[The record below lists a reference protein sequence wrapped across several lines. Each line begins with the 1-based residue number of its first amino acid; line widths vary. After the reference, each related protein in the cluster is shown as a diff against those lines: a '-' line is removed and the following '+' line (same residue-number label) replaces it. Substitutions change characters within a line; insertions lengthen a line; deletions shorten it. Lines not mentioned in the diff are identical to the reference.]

1 MSEGRGIAPAPLY
14 YARSSRLR
22 PRLNAERRIWP
33 YGESMK
39 IFKGEFLKNPRVV
52 DVVVATVVAIPT
64 TMDAWF
70 NVPGTR
76 QADGATYLLVVV
88 SIVALLFRRTWPE
101 GVAVVCGLALTAW
114 YLLGHHGEALN
125 LPTIV
130 ALYTVAVQG
139 DRRRSLIVGA
149 IAVAWSASVT
159 LLVEEAANAPI
170 LEMAWPVVALLFG
183 ENVRN
188 RRELLDEYA
197 RRAELA
203 ELDRERESRRKVE
216 EERLRIAREFHDVVA
231 HTVTAMNVQTG
242 VAIDAFDARPD
253 VARRALQQVRTSGR
267 EALQELRATV
277 AVLRD
282 DSAKGSTQ
290 PAPHTGQL
298 DELVELTQSAG
309 LNVSLELDTEG
320 RNLPSVVELAAYRIV
335 QEALTNV
342 IRHAGARNA
351 AVSVACEDDSLVVEV
366 VDDGVTTNGR
376 APDER
381 DESPKEG
388 YGLTGMAERA
398 AAIGGRVEHGPAPGG
413 GFRVLAVL
421 PLDGARP

>member
-1 MSEGRGIAPAPLY
+1 MVQR
-14 YARSSRLR
+14 
-22 PRLNAERRIWP
+22 
-33 YGESMK
+33 
-39 IFKGEFLKNPRVV
+39 
-52 DVVVATVVAIPT
+52 
-64 TMDAWF
+64 
-70 NVPGTR
+70 PGTR
-76 QADGATYLLVVV
+76 QADAITYSLVVV
-88 SIVALLFRRTWPE
+88 SIAALLFRRTWPK

-130 ALYTVAVQG
+130 ALYTIAVQG
-139 DRRRSLIVGA
+139 DRRRTLIVGA
-149 IAVAWSASVT
+149 VAVAWSAAVAYS
-159 LLVEEAANAPI
+159 VEEAANAPI

-197 RRAELA
+197 RRARYA
-203 ELDRERESRRKVE
+203 ELDRERENRRRVE

-253 VARRALQQVRTSGR
+253 VAKRALQQVRSSGR

-282 DSAKGSTQ
+282 DSTEGSTQ
-290 PAPHTGQL
+290 PAPNTGQL
-298 DELVELTQSAG
+298 DELVALTQSAG
-309 LNVSLELDTEG
+309 LNVTLDLNTGG
-320 RNLPSVVELAAYRIV
+320 RNLPSVVELAAYRTV

-342 IRHAGARNA
+342 IRHAEARNA
-351 AVSVACEDDSLVVEV
+351 AVSVACENDSLVVDV
-366 VDDGVTTNGR
+366 VDDGVTSNGR

-381 DESPKEG
+381 DESSRAG
-388 YGLTGMAERA
+388 YGLVGMVERA
-398 AAIGGRVEHGPAPGG
+398 AAIGGRLEHGPVSGG
-413 GFRVLAVL
+413 GFRVHAVL
-421 PLDGARP
+421 PLDGARL

>member
-1 MSEGRGIAPAPLY
+1 
-14 YARSSRLR
+14 
-22 PRLNAERRIWP
+22 
-33 YGESMK
+33 MK
-39 IFKGEFLKNPRVV
+39 IFKREFLKNPRVV
-52 DVVVATVVAIPT
+52 DVLVAAVVAIPT

-70 NVPGTR
+70 NVPGSR
-76 QADGATYLLVVV
+76 QADAITYLLVVV
-88 SIVALLFRRTWPE
+88 SIVALLFRRRWPK
-101 GVAVVCGLALTAW
+101 GVAVACGLALTAW

-130 ALYTVAVQG
+130 ALYTIAVQG

-149 IAVAWSASVT
+149 VAVAWSAAVS
-159 LLVEEAANAPI
+159 LSVEEAANAPV
-170 LEMAWPVVALLFG
+170 LEMAWPVIALLFG

-203 ELDRERESRRKVE
+203 ELDWERESRRRVE

-253 VARRALQQVRTSGR
+253 VARRALQQVRASGR

-277 AVLRD
+277 AILRD
-282 DSAKGSTQ
+282 ASAKRPTQ

-298 DELVELTQSAG
+298 QELVELTQSAD
-309 LNVSLELDTEG
+309 LNVTLELDTG
-320 RNLPSVVELAAYRIV
+320 GKNLPSVVELAAYRIV

-351 AVSVACEDDSLVVEV
+351 AVTVACANDSLVVEV
-366 VDDGVTTNGR
+366 VDDGISRNGR
-376 APDER
+376 APG
-381 DESPKEG
+381 ESHEIIREG
-388 YGLTGMAERA
+388 YGLAGMAERA
-398 AAIGGRVEHGPAPGG
+398 AAIGGRVEHGPAVGG
-413 GFRVLAVL
+413 GFRVHAVL
-421 PLDGARP
+421 PLDTSRS

>member
-1 MSEGRGIAPAPLY
+1 
-14 YARSSRLR
+14 
-22 PRLNAERRIWP
+22 
-33 YGESMK
+33 MK
-39 IFKGEFLKNPRVV
+39 IFKREFLKNPRIV
-52 DVVVATVVAIPT
+52 DVLVAAVVAIPT

-70 NVPGTR
+70 NVPGSR
-76 QADGATYLLVVV
+76 QADAATYLLVVV
-88 SIVALLFRRTWPE
+88 SIGALLFRRAWPE
-101 GVAVVCGLALTAW
+101 WVAVVCGLALTTW

-149 IAVAWSASVT
+149 IAVAWSAAVALSVDK
-159 LLVEEAANAPI
+159 AANAPV

-203 ELDRERESRRKVE
+203 ELDRERESRRRVE

-242 VAIDAFDARPD
+242 VAIDAFDTRPD

-282 DSAKGSTQ
+282 DSAKGTIQ

-298 DELVELTQSAG
+298 EELVDLTQSAG
-309 LNVSLELDTEG
+309 LNASLELDTG
-320 RNLPSVVELAAYRIV
+320 DMNLPSVVELAAYRIV

-351 AVSVACEDDSLVVEV
+351 AVSVACEGDSLVVEV

-398 AAIGGRVEHGPAPGG
+398 AAIGGRLEHGPAPGG
-413 GFRVLAVL
+413 GFRVHAVL

>member
-1 MSEGRGIAPAPLY
+1 MKLF
-14 YARSSRLR
+14 
-22 PRLNAERRIWP
+22 RR
-33 YGESMK
+33 
-39 IFKGEFLKNPRVV
+39 EFFKNPRVV
-52 DVVVATVVAIPT
+52 DLLVAAVVAFPT

-76 QADGATYLLVVV
+76 EADAATYLLVVV
-88 SIVALLFRRTWPE
+88 SIGALLFRRQAPE
-101 GVAVVCGLALTAW
+101 AVALICGLALTAW

-149 IAVAWSASVT
+149 IAVAWSAAVALSVD
-159 LLVEEAANAPI
+159 EAANAPV

-188 RRELLDEYA
+188 RRELLHEYA

-203 ELDRERESRRKVE
+203 ELDRERESRRRVE

-242 VAIDAFDARPD
+242 VAIDAFDKRPD
-253 VARRALQQVRTSGR
+253 VARRALQQVRASGR

-277 AVLRD
+277 EVLRD
-282 DSAKGSTQ
+282 DSAAGSTQ

-298 DELVELTQSAG
+298 NELVELTQSAG
-309 LNVSLELDTEG
+309 LNVTLELDTG
-320 RNLPSVVELAAYRIV
+320 DRNLPSVVELAAYRIV

-342 IRHAGARNA
+342 IRHAEARNV
-351 AVSVACEDDSLVVEV
+351 AVSVACENDSLIVEV
-366 VDDGVTTNGR
+366 VDDGVASNGR
-376 APDER
+376 ASDER
-381 DESPKEG
+381 ADSAKEG
-388 YGLTGMAERA
+388 YGLAGMAERA
-398 AAIGGRVEHGPAPGG
+398 ASIGGRVEHGSAPGG
-413 GFRVLAVL
+413 GFRVHAVL